1 MNRLVL
7 AVIILLTCS
16 LAAAQSTD
24 PEPELAVTLRS
35 MKSSYRITEEIQLE
49 VELLNAGHRSF
60 LVRRQL
66 GWGYGRTDIGVFDSK
81 GKQVVT
87 TVLADE
93 LPPPPVAE
101 DFLKL
106 GPHEFFGVLVQ
117 EPITNFVNDPGTY
130 QFVVNYTSH
139 VSDEWVRDLDE
150 TKFVGIPS
158 DIVGIKYCFHPEVP
172 GWENDVIDKIVFR
185 LIERLS

>member
-1 MNRLVL
+1 MNRFVVRVL
-7 AVIILLTCS
+7 ILLMCS
-16 LAAAQSTD
+16 LAAAQSAD
-24 PEPELAVTLRS
+24 LEPELTVTLRS
-35 MKSSYRITEEIQLE
+35 MKSGYRITDEIKLE
-49 VELLNAGHRSF
+49 VELLNAGHRPF
-60 LVRRQL
+60 LIRRQL

-117 EPITNFVNDPGTY
+117 EPITNFVNVPGTY

-139 VSDEWVRDLDE
+139 VSDEWVRDHL
-150 TKFVGIPS
+150 KLPMLFWS
-158 DIVGIKYCFHPEVP
+158 
-172 GWENDVIDKIVFR
+172 R
-185 LIERLS
+185 ERGTVQSQRVTVVVRP